1 MRNKEIKD
9 VGGKLA
15 VFSRFIKGI
24 CTDFSESYSSGMGI
38 LVWLVFMSY
47 IGIAEGENA
56 KFSNKN

>member
-9 VGGKLA
+9 IGGNSA

-38 LVWLVFMSY
+38 LVRLGFYVLYRDCRSR
-47 IGIAEGENA
+47 
-56 KFSNKN
+56 KCKVQ